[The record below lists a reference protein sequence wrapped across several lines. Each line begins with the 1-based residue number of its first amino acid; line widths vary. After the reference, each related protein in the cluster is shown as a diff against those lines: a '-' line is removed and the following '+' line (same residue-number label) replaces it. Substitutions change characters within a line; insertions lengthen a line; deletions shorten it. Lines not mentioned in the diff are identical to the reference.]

1 MLAALVLEQENT
13 VTSLIRRL
21 LSASVLIA
29 FLAPGLAGAQQQPK
43 EVKKATHGDWEI
55 VCIEGTELCRMEQ
68 FAKSAQGERALL
80 VRLQR
85 VQGPQIKAPAVI
97 SMLAPPLVLLSYNLR
112 AKIDNGELKILPFE
126 RCLPQGC
133 MAAGPMADVTVAELK
148 KGSKMSVEFVLEK
161 VEKINVSL
169 RGFTKAYNSLQ
180 PIQAKRQ

>member
-1 MLAALVLEQENT
+1 MTAF
-13 VTSLIRRL
+13 IRRL
-21 LSASVLIA
+21 LSVSAIVALM
-29 FLAPGLAGAQQQPK
+29 APGLATAQQQPK

-55 VCIEGTELCRMEQ
+55 VCLEGTELCRMEQ

-85 VQGPQIKAPAVI
+85 VKGPNIQAPAVI
-97 SMLAPPLVLLSYNLR
+97 SMLAPPLVLLSFNLR
-112 AKIDNGELKILPFE
+112 AKIDSGEMKILPFE

-133 MAAGPMADVTVAELK
+133 MAAGPMAEATVSELK
-148 KGSKMSVEFVLEK
+148 KGTRMSVEFILEK

-180 PIQAKRQ
+180 PIQAKRGQ